1 MGTAPAT
8 TADMSNKQ
16 PPKPAPKPRKV
27 KILTAVYDYSAEE
40 EDELSFQ
47 AGDMIYVL
55 DSSDVDW
62 WRARVKGKEGLVP
75 SNLLE
80 NLSSSSSSS
89 PLHDAAKRGNT
100 GLLKECLDNKIPVN
114 QTDPAGNTALH
125 WASRAGEVDCVM
137 LLLSVGQISV
147 NKTNK
152 LGDTP
157 AILAALHGRSHCLD
171 ALLQAD
177 ADPDIKNN
185 EGKKLSSLA
194 RDPDVLVIL
203 KKWGIISG
211 IENGFNAEEYQ
222 NE

>member
-1 MGTAPAT
+1 M
-8 TADMSNKQ
+8 NKQ
-16 PPKPAPKPRKV
+16 IPKPAPKPRNV

-55 DSSDVDW
+55 DSSDADW

-80 NLSSSSSSS
+80 NISSITSS

-100 GLLKECLDNKIPVN
+100 ELLKECLDNKIPVN

-125 WASRAGEVDCVM
+125 WAARAGELDCVM
-137 LLLSVGQISV
+137 LLLSVGQIGI

-157 AILAALHGRSHCLD
+157 AILAAHHGRSHCLD
-171 ALLQAD
+171 ALLQAA
-177 ADPDIKNN
+177 ADPDLINN
-185 EGKKLSSLA
+185 EGKKLSTVA

-211 IENGFNAEEYQ
+211 VENGFHAEEYQ
-222 NE
+222 NNDSEED